1 MQPKIPSAAQ
11 PQKPQPPELEKPGL
25 FNKKKVEER
34 SRELAAQYEVALTA
48 YDSEIVRL
56 QKEAEEQH
64 KQLLTELQHDA
75 DEARKM
81 ADAAK

>member
-1 MQPKIPSAAQ
+1 M
-11 PQKPQPPELEKPGL
+11 
-25 FNKKKVEER
+25 
-34 SRELAAQYEVALTA
+34 AAQYEVALTA